1 MANNFGFSS
10 VIGNITQGSSD
21 QSDVKNLVDSL
32 GLKVI
37 SARVTDII
45 LDENHP
51 SFNNYGQWS
60 SIGTIFFE
68 PVEVAGLTTS
78 TKPVARPLLPNIKN
92 YPVINELVLL
102 FLLPDKEIILQSNT
116 VSYYYL
122 NSINVWSNPQLNA
135 YPNVEKDDRTQDTQR
150 KSYQAIEEGQTR
162 KVTNEAVSFQ
172 YNSPLVGGTFYPIDT
187 IRPLLSFAGDVILEG
202 RWGNSLRLGSTTV
215 NEDNPNETFIQNNW
229 SSQGV
234 SGEPITILRN
244 GQPDDASNEDSW
256 IPLVEDINNDKSSIY
271 LTSNQLIP
279 LNNNITSY
287 PAIGSTP
294 PEALG
299 SYSGSQVI
307 LNSNRLVFNSSKDS
321 IILTSQ
327 NTIAISSI
335 NDTGLYSKNGNVNL
349 VGKEVKLGDPQ
360 ANQSVILGD
369 NFISE
374 FENLMKKLRA
384 LCEALSNEPKLF
396 LSGPLANSTK
406 STLIKMID
414 NIDTY
419 KSKITKTI

>member
-162 KVTNEAVSFQ
+162 KVTNEEVSFQ
-172 YNSPLVGGTFYPIDT
+172 YK
-187 IRPLLSFAGDVILEG
+187 
-202 RWGNSLRLGSTTV
+202 
-215 NEDNPNETFIQNNW
+215 
-229 SSQGV
+229 SQ
-234 SGEPITILRN
+234 R
-244 GQPDDASNEDSW
+244 
-256 IPLVEDINNDKSSIY
+256 
-271 LTSNQLIP
+271 
-279 LNNNITSY
+279 
-287 PAIGSTP
+287 
-294 PEALG
+294 
-299 SYSGSQVI
+299 
-307 LNSNRLVFNSSKDS
+307 
-321 IILTSQ
+321 
-327 NTIAISSI
+327 
-335 NDTGLYSKNGNVNL
+335 
-349 VGKEVKLGDPQ
+349 
-360 ANQSVILGD
+360 
-369 NFISE
+369 
-374 FENLMKKLRA
+374 
-384 LCEALSNEPKLF
+384 
-396 LSGPLANSTK
+396 
-406 STLIKMID
+406 
-414 NIDTY
+414 
-419 KSKITKTI
+419 